1 MIVTEE
7 REKQQVRGAAS
18 ATALFGSFH
27 PPSREKK
34 KKHTHRYDSIF
45 VFHLLFSLFFRF
57 SSPQF
62 LFSLFCTPFLLS
74 TMSLEGRNIII
85 GGKYKLGR
93 KIGAGSFG
101 EIYLGKYHGLL
112 LSFLSI
118 FDQMKTN
125 ATLIRFLCLSDN
137 GDNTRDIY
145 YIRTQWAV
153 CVCVHA
159 FLLSFT
165 IAIETCRL
173 THLCC

>member
-1 MIVTEE
+1 MQLLFLVLFI
-7 REKQQVRGAAS
+7 RHLEKR
-18 ATALFGSFH
+18 
-27 PPSREKK
+27 K

-101 EIYLGKYHGLL
+101 EIYLGKYLGLL

>member
-1 MIVTEE
+1 M
-7 REKQQVRGAAS
+7 Q
-18 ATALFGSFH
+18 
-27 PPSREKK
+27 
-34 KKHTHRYDSIF
+34 
-45 VFHLLFSLFFRF
+45 LLFLVLFIRHLEKRKKTHTYTTPSLFSICYSLSFSASLLPSF
-57 SSPQF
+57 SSLSFAPHF
-62 LFSLFCTPFLLS
+62 LS

-101 EIYLGKYHGLL
+101 EIYLGKYLGLL